1 LNSRCPAAVNAGAV
15 LENNV
20 RAVLVANP
28 KGGSGKTTV
37 ATNLAGSLATRGEK
51 VYLWDLD
58 RQQSSRNWLT
68 IRPADRPAIHRLDAR
83 DDHEPSMPRGSS
95 WLVLDSAAGLHG
107 KNLVHALKLAQKVLV
122 PVQPS
127 VFDMAATSTFLQT
140 LMEEKAIRKH
150 KTFVGIVGMRV
161 DPRTK
166 AAATLEAFLA
176 QFKLPVLTYL
186 RDTQVYVNAAFNG
199 LSVFDLPDYLSARDI
214 EQWQAL
220 LAWLEED

>member
-1 LNSRCPAAVNAGAV
+1 MAVIRQRSMPV
-15 LENNV
+15 LENNMK
-20 RAVLVANP
+20 AVLVANP
-28 KGGSGKTTV
+28 KGGSGKTTL
-37 ATNLAGSLATRGEK
+37 ATNLAGSLAVRGEK
-51 VYLWDLD
+51 VLLWDLD
-58 RQQSSRNWLT
+58 RQQSSLSWLT

-83 DDHEPSMPRGSS
+83 DDDEPSMARGSS
-95 WLVLDSAAGLHG
+95 WLILDSAAGLHG
-107 KNLVHALKLAQKVLV
+107 KNLAHALKLAQKVLI

-127 VFDMAATSTFLQT
+127 VFDMAATSAFLQT
-140 LMEEKAIRKH
+140 LMGEKAIRKH

-199 LSVFDLPDYLSARDI
+199 LSVFDLPDYVSARDL
-214 EQWQAL
+214 EQWQPL
-220 LAWLEED
+220 LDWLEED

>member
-1 LNSRCPAAVNAGAV
+1 MK
-15 LENNV
+15 
-20 RAVLVANP
+20 AVLVANP
-28 KGGSGKTTV
+28 KGGSGKTTI
-37 ATNLAGSLATRGEK
+37 ATNLAGSLAGRGEK
-51 VYLWDLD
+51 VFLWDLD
-58 RQQSSRNWLT
+58 RQQSSLNWLT
-68 IRPADRPAIHRLDAR
+68 IRPAGRPAIHRLDTR
-83 DDHEPSMPRGSS
+83 DDDEPSMPHGSS
-95 WLVLDSAAGLHG
+95 WLILDSAARLHG
-107 KNLVHALKLAQKVLV
+107 KNLAYALKLAQKVLV

-127 VFDMAATSTFLQT
+127 VFDMAATGTFLQT

-199 LSVFDLPDYLSARDI
+199 LSVFDLPDYLSARDL
-214 EQWQAL
+214 EQWQPL
-220 LAWLEED
+220 LDWLEED